1 MCALQSDEWLSI
13 HTLFQDT
20 RQEAYELRSRLQ
32 VAERCS
38 HDYVAELE
46 ALHQEALEKDKQHA
60 AAIREMQEEVANAL
74 KDAEEKVRII

>member
-1 MCALQSDEWLSI
+1 
-13 HTLFQDT
+13 
-20 RQEAYELRSRLQ
+20 